1 MNHSAFPQAFHAQ
14 LAGRLKSGD
23 VRTVSASLLEAGAAD
38 QVWELIVE
46 LQERSAKL
54 SREAIDVLPEMV
66 ERCEPEIMITWMD
79 VVVTLAWTSG
89 AMTLKFLKESPRLL
103 GVLDCVAL
111 RRRVL
116 NATLDVADSDSE
128 FSANCAV
135 EFFRTA
141 PELLLIDPRTDPA
154 QWAAVGQELTDWNH
168 VVGIEFIRECP
179 RVAGVLT
186 WDAVRPW
193 VAFGMKL
200 ITENSLGQP
209 DYLGVLE
216 FFRTSPGLIGDV
228 SDVEVRANVVDLG
241 STLADQSPETAL
253 RFLTEAP
260 LLLGG
265 LPSTEWRKTV
275 LRYGGL
281 LAERDAAAFMAY
293 VRQSPEILRLCSGAE
308 SRHEA
313 FETWFRG
320 GMEVL
325 AYSPEGARAF
335 FALETSKALRAVEQ
349 GMNGVPLRDVARSL
363 TLFAHM
369 IGGQSVRIESL
380 ADATRPPRLDV
391 RAEGPVVSLPSI
403 MNRFSVREENVRCY
417 SAMVAHEVGH
427 LAFGTYRVDRRF
439 LQALARQVVM
449 RYPRGESSSNPKPS
463 GTADVRSLAD
473 LFSLYPRKGVI
484 QDLWM
489 ILEDARVEFLLQQE
503 YPGLRN
509 ELTALSRAAVQ
520 TRSFLHGMT
529 VREMVLDSLLCLLTH
544 GPEDVHVR
552 DDLRP
557 VVNRCWAFA
566 RAVVQPQ
573 ARNEHAIETADKI
586 YQVLDDVIGSVDAVV
601 RDEPETDQTE
611 ENRDVGAGPRA
622 SDETAGGYRPVTNW
636 VYRGSVQPDC
646 VRGDLRESDES
657 GDEAE
662 EQRPDIERDGAG
674 SHLTGRTE
682 QILPKE
688 SLIGSQAEDD
698 GTQDFRRSVIE
709 ERAGW
714 TGSDLPHPGPLPVGE
729 GKGREADRS
738 SLGEGRGRGD
748 ARSYVYPEWDGRIQ
762 DYRLKWCRVVERP
775 GKEGSQDFA
784 RNVLEKHAPAMRVL
798 RRYFET
804 IRPTALRRVHG
815 YDHGDDVE
823 LDAAVRWM
831 AERKAGSDPS
841 DRIYDRRDKRERQ
854 VAVAFLVDLSGSTG
868 RQLETGTRR
877 VIDVEKEGLVL
888 LTEALEAIGD
898 PYALYGFSGQGRHQ
912 VDFLVLKDFED
923 TRRRHVGQ
931 RIEAMSPLQQ
941 NRDGAAIRH
950 AVQKLLRC
958 AARHR
963 LLMLLSDGR
972 PLDGDYGEEYALED
986 TRMALREARR
996 RGVVPFCLTVDR
1008 QASGYLT
1015 RMYGDVRYLV
1025 LSDVHALPE
1034 QLPRVYQRLT
1044 GR

>member
-14 LAGRLKSGD
+14 LAGRLRAD
-23 VRTVSASLLEAGAAD
+23 DIQTVSTALWEAGVSD
-38 QVWELIVE
+38 QVWELVVE

-54 SREAIDVLPEMV
+54 SREAIDALPEMV
-66 ERCEPEIMITWMD
+66 ERCDPEIMVTWMD
-79 VVVTLAWTSG
+79 VAVTLAGRSG
-89 AMTLKFLKESPRLL
+89 ATTLKFLKESPRLL
-103 GVLDCVAL
+103 GVLDSVAL
-111 RRRVL
+111 RRQVL
-116 NATLDVADSDSE
+116 NAALDVADGDSE
-128 FSANCAV
+128 FAANCAF
-135 EFFRTA
+135 EFFRKA
-141 PELLLIDPRTDPA
+141 PELLFIDPRTDLA
-154 QWAAVGQELTDWNH
+154 RWAVIGQELTDWNH

-200 ITENSLGQP
+200 ITENSLGKP

-216 FFRTSPGLIGDV
+216 FFRTSPGLLGDV
-228 SDVEVRANVVDLG
+228 SDAEVRANVVRVG

-281 LAERDAAAFMAY
+281 LAERDAAAFMEY
-293 VRQSPEILRLCSGAE
+293 VRRSPEIIRLCSGAE
-308 SRHEA
+308 SRNEA

-320 GMEVL
+320 GMDVL
-325 AYSPEGARAF
+325 AYSPEGACAF

-349 GMNGVPLRDVARSL
+349 AMNGVPLRHVARSL

-380 ADATRPPRLDV
+380 ADATRPPRLDLKP
-391 RAEGPVVSLPSI
+391 EGPVVSLPSI
-403 MNRFSVREENVRCY
+403 MNRFSLKEENVRCY
-417 SAMVAHEVGH
+417 SVMVAHEVGH
-427 LAFGTYRVDRRF
+427 LAFGTYHVDRRF
-439 LQALARQVVM
+439 LQALAHQVVT
-449 RYPRGESSSNPKPS
+449 RYPRGASSLNPNPS

-484 QDLWM
+484 RDLWM

-520 TRSFLHGMT
+520 IRSVLHGMT
-529 VREMVLDSLLCLLTH
+529 VREMVLDALLCLLTH
-544 GPEDVHVR
+544 GPEEVRIR

-566 RAVVQPQ
+566 RAVVHPQ
-573 ARNEHAIETADKI
+573 AKNEHSIETADKI

-601 RDEPETDQTE
+601 RDETDTDQME
-611 ENRDVGAGPRA
+611 EPQDVGAGPQA
-622 SDETAGGYRPVTNW
+622 AEETAGGYRPVTNW
-636 VYRGSVQPDC
+636 VYRGSVQPDF
-646 VRGDLRESDES
+646 VRGESGESDES
-657 GDEAE
+657 GDDSED
-662 EQRPDIERDGAG
+662 RMPDIERDGAG

-682 QILPKE
+682 QTLPKE
-688 SLIGSQAEDD
+688 PLIGSQAEDD

-714 TGSDLPHPGPLPVGE
+714 TGSDIPHPGPLPVGE
-729 GKGREADRS
+729 GKGAE
-738 SLGEGRGRGD
+738 
-748 ARSYVYPEWDGRIQ
+748 RSYVYPEWDGSIQ

-804 IRPTALRRVHG
+804 IRPTAMRRVHG

-831 AERKAGSDPS
+831 AERKAGADPS

-854 VAVAFLVDLSGSTG
+854 VAVAFLVDLSGSTD

-888 LTEALEAIGD
+888 LTEALESIGD
-898 PYALYGFSGQGRHQ
+898 AYALYGFSGHGRRQ

-963 LLMLLSDGR
+963 LLILVSDGR

-986 TRMALREARR
+986 TRMALREARQ
-996 RGVVPFCLTVDR
+996 RGVVPFCITVDQ
-1008 QASGYLT
+1008 QASGYLK
-1015 RMYGDVRYLV
+1015 RMYGGVHYVVLPDVQT
-1025 LSDVHALPE
+1025 LPE
-1034 QLPRVYQRLT
+1034 RLPRVYQRLT

>member
-1 MNHSAFPQAFHAQ
+1 MDHSAFPQAFHAQ
-14 LAGRLKSGD
+14 LAGRLSTGD
-23 VRTVSASLLEAGAAD
+23 VQTVSASLLEAGAAD

-54 SREAIDVLPEMV
+54 LRDAIDVLPEMV
-66 ERCEPEIMITWMD
+66 ERCEPEIMVTWMD
-79 VVVTLAWTSG
+79 VVVTLAGTSG
-89 AMTLKFLKESPRLL
+89 AMTVKFLKESPRLL
-103 GVLDCVAL
+103 GVLESAAL

-116 NATLDVADSDSE
+116 IAALDVADSDSE
-128 FSANCAV
+128 RSANCAV

-141 PELLLIDPRTDPA
+141 PALLLIDSRTDLA

-200 ITENSLGQP
+200 ITENRLGQP

-216 FFRTSPGLIGDV
+216 FFRTSPGLLGDV
-228 SDVEVRANVVDLG
+228 SDVEIRANVVDLG

-260 LLLGG
+260 PLLGG

-281 LAERDAAAFMAY
+281 LAERDAAAFMEY
-293 VRQSPEILRLCSGAE
+293 VRQSPEIIRLCSGTE

-320 GMEVL
+320 GMDVL

-349 GMNGVPLRDVARSL
+349 SMNGVPLRSVARSL

-391 RAEGPVVSLPSI
+391 RAEGPVVSLPSV
-403 MNRFSVREENVRCY
+403 MNRFSLKEENVRCY
-417 SAMVAHEVGH
+417 SVMVAREVGH

-439 LQALARQVVM
+439 LQALARRVVI

-473 LFSLYPRKGVI
+473 LFALYPRKGVI

-520 TRSFLHGMT
+520 TRSFLRGMT
-529 VREMVLDSLLCLLTH
+529 VREMVLDSLLCLLTR
-544 GPEDVHVR
+544 GPEGVHVR
-552 DDLRP
+552 DDLWP
-557 VVNRCWAFA
+557 VVDRCWAFA

-573 ARNEHAIETADKI
+573 ARNEHSIETADKI
-586 YQVLDDVIGSVDAVV
+586 YQVLDDVIGSVDDGV
-601 RDEPETDQTE
+601 RDEPETDQMK

-636 VYRGSVQPDC
+636 VYRGSVDPDC

-657 GDEAE
+657 GDEAD
-662 EQRPDIERDGAG
+662 EQRPNLERDGSG
-674 SHLTGRTE
+674 FPLSGRTTRIQPTE
-682 QILPKE
+682 P
-688 SLIGSQAEDD
+688 LIVSQAEDERP
-698 GTQDFRRSVIE
+698 QDFRRSGTE
-709 ERAGW
+709 ESSGWIGSVPPYAG
-714 TGSDLPHPGPLPVGE
+714 PFPAGE
-729 GKGREADRS
+729 GKGRGGERS
-738 SLGEGRGRGD
+738 SSEEGRGRGD
-748 ARSYVYPEWDGRIQ
+748 ERSYVYPEWDGSIQ

-804 IRPTALRRVHG
+804 IRPMALRRVHG

-823 LDAAVRWM
+823 LDAAVRRM
-831 AERKAGSDPS
+831 AERKAGADPS

-888 LTEALEAIGD
+888 LTEALEVIGD

-950 AVQKLLRC
+950 AVQKLLGC

-986 TRMALREARR
+986 TRMALRESRQ

-1008 QASGYLT
+1008 QASGYLK

-1044 GR
+1044 G

>member
-1 MNHSAFPQAFHAQ
+1 MDHSAFPQAFHAQ
-14 LAGRLKSGD
+14 LAGRLRADD
-23 VRTVSASLLEAGAAD
+23 VQTVSTALLDAGVAD
-38 QVWELIVE
+38 QVWELVVE

-54 SREAIDVLPEMV
+54 SREAIDALPEMV
-66 ERCEPEIMITWMD
+66 ERCEPEIMVTWMD
-79 VVVTLAWTSG
+79 VAVTLAGRSG
-89 AMTLKFLKESPRLL
+89 ATTLKFLKESPRLL
-103 GVLDCVAL
+103 GVLDSVAL
-111 RRRVL
+111 RRQVL
-116 NATLDVADSDSE
+116 NAALDVADSDSE
-128 FSANCAV
+128 CAANCAF

-141 PELLLIDPRTDPA
+141 PKLLFIDPRADLA
-154 QWAAVGQELTDWNH
+154 QWSMIGQELTDWNH
-168 VVGIEFIRECP
+168 VVGVEFIRECP

-200 ITENSLGQP
+200 ITENSLGKP

-228 SDVEVRANVVDLG
+228 SDVEVRASVVGVG

-260 LLLGG
+260 RIIGG

-281 LAERDAAAFMAY
+281 LAEQDAAAFMEY
-293 VRQSPEILRLCSGAE
+293 VRRSPEIIRLGSGAE
-308 SRHEA
+308 SRNEA

-349 GMNGVPLRDVARSL
+349 GMNGVPLRRVARSL

-380 ADATRPPRLDV
+380 ADATRPPRLDMKP
-391 RAEGPVVSLPSI
+391 EGPVVSLPSI
-403 MNRFSVREENVRCY
+403 MNRFSLKEENVRCY
-417 SAMVAHEVGH
+417 SVMVAHEVGH
-427 LAFGTYRVDRRF
+427 VAFGTYHVDRRF
-439 LQALARQVVM
+439 LQALAHQVVT
-449 RYPRGESSSNPKPS
+449 RYPRGESSLNPNPS
-463 GTADVRSLAD
+463 GTADVCSLAD

-503 YPGLRN
+503 YPGLRK

-544 GPEDVHVR
+544 GPEEVRIR

-557 VVNRCWAFA
+557 VVNRCWTFA
-566 RAVVQPQ
+566 QAVVQPQ
-573 ARNEHAIETADKI
+573 ARNEHSIETADKI

-601 RDEPETDQTE
+601 RDETDVDQME
-611 ENRDVGAGPRA
+611 EPQDVGAGPRA
-622 SDETAGGYRPVTNW
+622 SEETAGGYRPVTNW
-636 VYRGSVQPDC
+636 VYRGSVQPDF
-646 VRGDLRESDES
+646 VRGEPGESDES
-657 GDEAE
+657 GDDSED
-662 EQRPDIERDGAG
+662 QMPDIERDGAG

-682 QILPKE
+682 QTLPTE
-688 SLIGSQAEDD
+688 PLIGAQAEDD

-709 ERAGW
+709 EHSGW
-714 TGSDLPHPGPLPVGE
+714 TGSDHPHHGTLP
-729 GKGREADRS
+729 
-738 SLGEGRGRGD
+738 LGEGRGRSD
-748 ARSYVYPEWDGRIQ
+748 ERSYVYPEWDGSIQ

-784 RNVLEKHAPAMRVL
+784 RNVLETHAPAMRVL

-831 AERKAGSDPS
+831 AERKAGADPS

-912 VDFLVLKDFED
+912 VDFIVLKEFED
-923 TRRRHVGQ
+923 TRRHVGQ

-958 AARHR
+958 ATRHR
-963 LLMLLSDGR
+963 LLILLSDGR

-986 TRMALREARR
+986 TRMALREARQ
-996 RGVVPFCLTVDR
+996 RGVVPFCITVD
-1008 QASGYLT
+1008 QHASGYLK
-1015 RMYGDVRYLV
+1015 RMYGGVRYLV

>member
-1 MNHSAFPQAFHAQ
+1 MDHAAFPQAFHAQ
-14 LAGRLKSGD
+14 LAGQLRAND
-23 VRTVSASLLEAGAAD
+23 VQTVSTALLDAGASD

-54 SREAIDVLPEMV
+54 SREAIDALPEMV
-66 ERCEPEIMITWMD
+66 ERCEPEIMVTWMD
-79 VVVTLAWTSG
+79 VAVTLAGRSG
-89 AMTLKFLKESPRLL
+89 ATTLKFLKESPRLL
-103 GVLDCVAL
+103 GVLDSVAL

-128 FSANCAV
+128 FAANCAF
-135 EFFRTA
+135 EFFRKA
-141 PELLLIDPRTDPA
+141 PELLFIDPRTDLA
-154 QWAAVGQELTDWNH
+154 QWAVVGQELTDWNH

-216 FFRTSPGLIGDV
+216 FFRTSPGLLGDV
-228 SDVEVRANVVDLG
+228 SDVEVRANVVELG

-260 LLLGG
+260 RLLGG

-281 LAERDAAAFMAY
+281 LAEQNAAAFMEY
-293 VRQSPEILRLCSGAE
+293 VRQSPEILRLCRGAE
-308 SRHEA
+308 SRNEA
-313 FETWFRG
+313 FDAWFRG

-325 AYSPEGARAF
+325 AYSPEGACAF
-335 FALETSKALRAVEQ
+335 FALETSKALHAVER
-349 GMNGVPLRDVARSL
+349 GMNGVPLRHVARSL
-363 TLFAHM
+363 TLLAHM

-391 RAEGPVVSLPSI
+391 KPEGPVVSLPFI
-403 MNRFSVREENVRCY
+403 MNRFSLKEENVRCY
-417 SAMVAHEVGH
+417 SVMVAHEVGH
-427 LAFGTYRVDRRF
+427 LAFGTYHVDRRF
-439 LQALARQVVM
+439 LQTLAHQVVT
-449 RYPRGESSSNPKPS
+449 RYPRGESSVNPKPF

-484 QDLWM
+484 HDLWM
-489 ILEDARVEFLLQQE
+489 ILEDARVEFLLQRE

-520 TRSFLHGMT
+520 TRSVLHGMT

-544 GPEDVHVR
+544 GPEEVRIR

-566 RAVVQPQ
+566 RAVMHPQ
-573 ARNEHAIETADKI
+573 ARNERSIETADKI

-601 RDEPETDQTE
+601 HDETETGQTE
-611 ENRDVGAGPRA
+611 DSQDVVAGPRA
-622 SDETAGGYRPVTNW
+622 SEETAGGYRPVTNW
-636 VYRGSVQPDC
+636 VYRGSVQPDF
-646 VRGDLRESDES
+646 VRGTPDESDER
-657 GDEAE
+657 GDDSED
-662 EQRPDIERDGAG
+662 RMPDIERDGAG
-674 SHLTGRTE
+674 SHLTGPTE
-682 QILPKE
+682 QTLPTE
-688 SLIGSQAEDD
+688 PMIGSQAEDD

-714 TGSDLPHPGPLPVGE
+714 TGSDLPRPGTLPVGGE
-729 GKGREADRS
+729 KGR
-738 SLGEGRGRGD
+738 GG
-748 ARSYVYPEWDGRIQ
+748 ARSYVYPEWDGSIQ
-762 DYRLKWCRVVERP
+762 DYRLKWCRVIERP
-775 GKEGSQDFA
+775 GKEGNQDFA
-784 RNVLEKHAPAMRVL
+784 RNVLERHAPAMRVL

-804 IRPTALRRVHG
+804 IRPTAMRRVHG

-831 AERKAGSDPS
+831 AERKAGADPS

-868 RQLETGTRR
+868 RQLEAGTRR

-898 PYALYGFSGQGRHQ
+898 AYALYGFSGHGRHQ

-931 RIEAMSPLQQ
+931 RIAAMSPLQQ

-963 LLMLLSDGR
+963 LLILVSDGR
-972 PLDGDYGEEYALED
+972 PLDGDYGEEHALED

-996 RGVVPFCLTVDR
+996 RGVIPFCITVDR
-1008 QASGYLT
+1008 QASGYLK
-1015 RMYGDVRYLV
+1015 RMYGGVHYVVLPDVQT
-1025 LSDVHALPE
+1025 LPE
-1034 QLPRVYQRLT
+1034 HLPRVYQRLT